1 MKDYTKYDFAA
12 IVGAKV
18 EIETE
23 TYPYKGILVCKRD
36 ALTSSVYEKLSILE
50 REGDHCFEYGVPIDE
65 IVSLE
70 ATMKPKDMNQEQLH
84 RLAEEI
90 ALEHYGDRYES
101 IRSIYHYFDED
112 GELNDISVDA
122 RCHLPD
128 VGAFVIDP
136 NEPVDITHWLKE
148 EERQ

>member
-1 MKDYTKYDFAA
+1 MN
-12 IVGAKV
+12 
-18 EIETE
+18 
-23 TYPYKGILVCKRD
+23 
-36 ALTSSVYEKLSILE
+36 YEKCDFTPIIGADVKLKARDVLYYDGKLLGRQAGKGWDYDYLTILE
-50 REGDHCFEYGVPIDE
+50 RASGGSCNYNAPTDRI
-65 IVSLE
+65 ISLK
-70 ATMKPKDMNQEQLH
+70 ATMKPRDMNQEQLH
-84 RLAEEI
+84 RLASEI
-90 ALEHYGDRYES
+90 AIEHYGDRYES

-148 EERQ
+148 DDHV